1 MAKHLAFL
9 HLGPHVNGVD
19 APHEALTL
27 SPAIAGAGLA
37 VPDVSS
43 ERMSYADLEIRR
55 RHTEAGLTRKT
66 VEGAWADV
74 CRKLYKTKADVV
86 VSQVGFR
93 QAPAP
98 QAALAL
104 DGLFGFQVHLV
115 LTPVVAPED
124 PTDLLGVW
132 AEVFTRPD
140 RVHVL
145 AMGEQSSPDEFT
157 RAVAA
162 TAERVRRG
170 RETRRFLKRARRAA

>member
-9 HLGPHVNGVD
+9 HLGPGVIGVD

-27 SPAIAGAGLA
+27 SPAIARAGLA

-43 ERMSYADLEIRR
+43 ERMSYADLEICR

-74 CRKLYKTKADVV
+74 CRRLYKARADVV
-86 VSQVGFR
+86 VSQARFL
-93 QAPAP
+93 QAPAH

-124 PTDLLGVW
+124 PTDLLGPW
-132 AEVFTRPD
+132 AQVFTRSD
-140 RVHVL
+140 RVHLL
-145 AMGEQSSPDEFT
+145 AMGQESSPELFT
-157 RAVAA
+157 AAIAA
-162 TAERVRRG
+162 TADRVRRE
-170 RETRRFLKRARRAA
+170 REARRFLKRRRRAA